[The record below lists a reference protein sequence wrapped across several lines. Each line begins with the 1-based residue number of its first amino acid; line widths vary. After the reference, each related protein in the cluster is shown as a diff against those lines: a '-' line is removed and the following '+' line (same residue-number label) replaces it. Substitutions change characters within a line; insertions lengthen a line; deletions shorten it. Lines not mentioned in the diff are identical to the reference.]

1 MARMRVARLLAPGR
15 IVVEEEPDP
24 TPGPGEVVLSVH
36 AALTCG
42 TDLKAFRRG
51 HPKMPMPT
59 PFGHEY
65 AGVVSAA
72 GAGVA
77 AFREGDAV
85 MGVHTAP
92 CGACRLCQR
101 GQENLCPQVMGRV
114 LLGAYADRLRVPAH
128 IVGLHLF
135 PKPDALPFEE
145 AAGLEPV
152 ACVAHSVGMLGVRPD
167 DTVLVIGAGGF
178 GLLHVAALRA
188 IGVPQV
194 IVSGRRATRLELAR
208 QFGASLVLD
217 ADRDDVDAAVHDA
230 TQGRGPDVVIEC
242 TGIAAGWAEA
252 IARVRP
258 GGTVC
263 CFGGLPSGEPFP
275 LDAGRLHYDELRLRS
290 PFHFTPADVRAARGW
305 LAAGAVP
312 IRPLL
317 SAEVSLEG
325 VASALEAM
333 GRGEGIKY
341 LVRP

>member
-1 MARMRVARLLAPGR
+1 MRVARLLAPGR
-15 IVVEEEPDP
+15 IVVEEAPDP
-24 TPGPGEVVLSVH
+24 TPGPGEVVLAVR

-65 AGVVSAA
+65 AGVVVRV
-72 GAGVA
+72 GRGVT

-101 GQENLCPQVMGRV
+101 GQENLCPDVMGR
-114 LLGAYADRLRVPAH
+114 LMLGAYADRLRVPAH
-128 IVGLHLF
+128 IVARHLF
-135 PKPDALPFEE
+135 PKPEALPFEE
-145 AAGLEPV
+145 AAALEPL

-167 DTVLVIGAGGF
+167 DVVLVIGAGGF

-188 IGVPQV
+188 IGVERLL
-194 IVSGRRATRLELAR
+194 VSGRRAARLEIAR
-208 QFGASLVLD
+208 ALGAWQVFD
-217 ADRDDVDAAVHDA
+217 ADRDDVDAAVRDA
-230 TQGRGPDVVIEC
+230 TEGRGPDVVIEC
-242 TGIAAGWAEA
+242 TGVAAGWAEA

-263 CFGGLPSGEPFP
+263 CFGGLPSGVPFP
-275 LDAGRLHYDELRLRS
+275 LDAGRLHYDELRLLS
-290 PFHFTPADVRAARGW
+290 PFHFTPRDVAAARGW
-305 LAAGAVP
+305 LSAGRVP
-312 IRPLL
+312 VRPLL
-317 SAEVSLEG
+317 TAEVPLEEI
-325 VASALEAM
+325 AAAFEAM

-341 LVRP
+341 VVRP

>member
-1 MARMRVARLLAPGR
+1 MRVARLLAPGR

-24 TPGPGEVVLSVH
+24 LPGPGEVVLAVR

-65 AGVVSAA
+65 AGVVARV
-72 GAGVA
+72 GRGVT

-101 GQENLCPQVMGRV
+101 RQENLCPDVMGR
-114 LLGAYADRLRVPAH
+114 LMLGAYADRLRVPAH
-128 IVGLHLF
+128 IVARHLF

-145 AAGLEPV
+145 AAALEPL
-152 ACVAHSVGMLGVRPD
+152 ACVAHSVGVLGARPD
-167 DTVLVIGAGGF
+167 DVVLVVGAGGF

-188 IGVPQV
+188 IGVERL
-194 IVSGRRATRLELAR
+194 IVSGRRAPRLEIAR
-208 QFGASLVLD
+208 ALGAWQVLD
-217 ADRDDVDAAVHDA
+217 ADRDDVDAAVRDA
-230 TQGRGPDVVIEC
+230 TEGRGPDVVIEC
-242 TGIAAGWAEA
+242 TGLAAGWAEA
-252 IARVRP
+252 IARARP

-263 CFGGLPSGEPFP
+263 CFGGLPAGAPFP
-275 LDAGRLHYDELRLRS
+275 LDAGRLHYDELRLLS
-290 PFHFTPADVRAARGW
+290 PFHFTPRDVAAAHGW
-305 LAAGAVP
+305 LSAGRVP

-317 SAEVSLEG
+317 TAEVPLEEI
-325 VASALEAM
+325 AAAFEAM
-333 GRGEGIKY
+333 DRGEGIKY
-341 LVRP
+341 VVRP